1 MEGSPLIQI
10 GRAGAAGASKLATA
24 ASRKLRHAI
33 AINVSYPCRRNGRGK
48 LVLPEMRVGAATLPL
63 LAAIVTA
70 ARPACEVRQYDE
82 IGTPIDFD
90 YIDGLPREATLILL
104 SVSTNL
110 AGEARLLSRR
120 FQALGF
126 ATVIGGPHAS
136 ACLDEVAGYAN
147 AAVQGEAESQLPH
160 VIDAFEAGTLTAQTV
175 PGLKLRSGKDS
186 PLERSPI
193 PDRSMYRHSRHYMNP
208 GVLEFGR
215 GCQYRCSFCA
225 STNLYT
231 QSLRHKTN
239 GQVLAEIATLP
250 EYPGGRRVWFFG
262 DDNFASSHARAKS
275 LSREIG
281 RFYPKARWG
290 CAMTIASA
298 RDPELLDTMVAGGMR
313 YAFIGFDSIVKESLA
328 SARKNLARTDH
339 YSPLVA
345 ELKKRGIFVVAALV
359 FGFDHDHLDVFQR
372 TLRWAEESGVDTL
385 NLNVLRPY
393 PSSPDYRQLKAEGR
407 LLEDPWWLAPFE
419 RRLELVHGLTLSVSS
434 VMTTFQPR
442 HMSARDLAAG
452 TLWVGQEFSRP
463 RRALPRLLRG
473 WQGWSTFLVDLFT
486 NLSYGQNYSSHGSIG
501 DPWRP
506 EAPPVGTAQAA
517 FD

>member
-1 MEGSPLIQI
+1 MSDLVSIR
-10 GRAGAAGASKLATA
+10 GRAPRAARAEGQ
-24 ASRKLRHAI
+24 RLRHAI
-33 AINVSYPCRRNGRGK
+33 VINVSYPCKRNGRGA

-63 LAAIVTA
+63 LAAIVHDL
-70 ARPACEVRQYDE
+70 RPGCEVRQYDE

-90 YIDGLPREATLILL
+90 HIDGLRRDETLIML

-126 ATVIGGPHAS
+126 ATVIGGPHPS
-136 ACLDEVAGYAN
+136 ACVDEVAGYAN
-147 AAVQGEAESQLPH
+147 AAVAGEAEVHLPG
-160 VIDAFEAGTLTAQTV
+160 VIDAFEAGALTAATR
-175 PGLKLRSGKDS
+175 PGLVFKAGKDAA
-186 PLERSPI
+186 LDRSPI
-193 PDRSMYRHSRHYMNP
+193 PDRTLYRHSRHYMNP

-239 GQVLAEIATLP
+239 GQILAEIATLP
-250 EYPGGRRVWFFG
+250 EYPGGRRMWFFG
-262 DDNFASSHARAKS
+262 DDNFASSHARARS
-275 LSREIG
+275 LARAIG

-298 RDPELLDTMVAGGMR
+298 RDPALLDDLVAGGMR
-313 YAFIGFDSIVKESLA
+313 YVFIGFDSIVKESLA
-328 SARKNLARTDH
+328 AAQKNLARAEH
-339 YSPLVA
+339 YVPLIA
-345 ELKKRGIFVVAALV
+345 ELKQRGVFVVAALV
-359 FGFDHDHLDVFQR
+359 FGFEHDTVDVFRR
-372 TLRWAEESGVDTL
+372 TLAWAEDAGVDTL

-393 PSSPDYRQLKAEGR
+393 PSSPDYTQLRREGR
-407 LLEDPWWLAPFE
+407 MLEDPWWLAPFE

-434 VMTTFQPR
+434 VMTTFRPR

-463 RRALPRLLRG
+463 RRTLPRLVRG
-473 WQGWSTFLVDLFT
+473 WQSWSTFLLDLAT
-486 NLSYGQNYSSHGSIG
+486 NLSYSQNYASHGALV
-501 DPWRP
+501 DPALGR
-506 EAPPVGTAQAA
+506 APAVPIAA
-517 FD
+517 NA